1 MSKWPA
7 QKYFHGSIT
16 DLIYKNLEVQS
27 SLNCMKILI
36 KICKLF
42 CTFICHVYFFPLFLK
57 KWFSFQDAIWQ
68 NKLKEVQE
76 KLNSLQH
83 PLIKKE
89 LDEVLPELVKRKLVV
104 LEEVPRMMVCPFYSV
119 NFKHKDETLILSSN
133 TVPCEI
139 KLDFPIK
146 YCLVIF
152 HVLKKSSKELFTVCF
167 AGVGNNVISYS
178 GRLCWVHKKYLIH
191 TSNVNIVEVR
201 HNQSMAVH

>member
-1 MSKWPA
+1 M
-7 QKYFHGSIT
+7 
-16 DLIYKNLEVQS
+16 
-27 SLNCMKILI
+27 
-36 KICKLF
+36 
-42 CTFICHVYFFPLFLK
+42 
-57 KWFSFQDAIWQ
+57 
-68 NKLKEVQE
+68 KEVQE

-104 LEEVPRMMVCPFYSV
+104 LEEVPRMMVCLFYWV

-133 TVPCEI
+133 IVPCEI
-139 KLDFPIK
+139 KLDYPIK

-152 HVLKKSSKELFTVCF
+152 HVLRKSSKELCTVCF

-191 TSNVNIVEVR
+191 TSYVNIVEVR
-201 HNQSMAVH
+201 HNLSMAAY

>member
-1 MSKWPA
+1 MTSSEIFPWFNHWLDI
-7 QKYFHGSIT
+7 QKFRSSEFLKLHEDTYQ
-16 DLIYKNLEVQS
+16 NLQI
-27 SLNCMKILI
+27 ILHFYLP
-36 KICKLF
+36 CLF
-42 CTFICHVYFFPLFLK
+42 FFSMFLK

-104 LEEVPRMMVCPFYSV
+104 LEEVPRMMVCLFYSV